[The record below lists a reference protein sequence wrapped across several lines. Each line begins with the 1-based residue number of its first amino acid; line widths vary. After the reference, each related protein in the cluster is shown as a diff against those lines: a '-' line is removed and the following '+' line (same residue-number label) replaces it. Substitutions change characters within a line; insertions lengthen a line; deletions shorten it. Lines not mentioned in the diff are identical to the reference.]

1 MSDTQVLIF
10 SKERTLQLNS
20 LIKSLLYFSDLE
32 EKDISILFKSTKQ
45 ISYDKL
51 SERYDCHFF
60 EEISFLNDVKNI
72 IQTNGK
78 KYCMFLVDDLIIRD
92 YFSVNVMESTLSLD
106 KSITAFSLRL
116 GTNIAD
122 GMPPGFKTISDSV
135 LTWDTNKS
143 YGKSWNY
150 IWELSS
156 SMYRIDFVNNYLKKC
171 DSRFVDFPNP
181 LESHYYG
188 CYPSQYVKTNKL
200 IRKLKFL
207 GQPEPKGMACFK
219 LSKAFTQGVN
229 LVANRN
235 INYKDLYSP
244 LALHKKFLNGY
255 GIDYL
260 SLSNI
265 LNKKPNAGTEH
276 FKLIKYEE

>member
-10 SKERTLQLNS
+10 SKERSLQLNS

-32 EKDISILFKSTKQ
+32 EKDISILFKPSKEVP
-45 ISYDKL
+45 YDKL
-51 SERYDCHFF
+51 SKRYDCNFF
-60 EEISFLNDVKNI
+60 EEKAFLNDVKNI
-72 IQTNGK
+72 IKTNKK
-78 KYCMFLVDDLIIRD
+78 KYSMFLVDDLIVRD
-92 YFSVNVMESTLSLD
+92 HFSVNLMESTLSSN
-106 KSITAFSLRL
+106 KNITAFSLRL
-116 GTNIAD
+116 GTNIED
-122 GMPPGFKTISDSV
+122 GMSPEFKTISDSV
-135 LTWDTNKS
+135 LIWNTNKT

-156 SMYRIDFVNNYLKKC
+156 SMYRTDFVYNYLKKC
-171 DSRFVDFPNP
+171 NSRFVDFPNP

-188 CYPSQYVKTNKL
+188 CYPSQYVKKRRF

-207 GQPEPKGMACFK
+207 GRSEPRGMACFK
-219 LSKAFTQGVN
+219 FSKAFTQGVN

-235 INYKDLYSP
+235 INHKDLYSP
-244 LALHKKFLNGY
+244 LELHEKFLDGY

-276 FKLIKYEE
+276 FKLIKYEK